1 MPTRMQLHYKIQHC
15 KKMVA
20 KTQKIANT
28 GDLEAISKQFD
39 IPVDLTDCFV
49 AYHEV
54 IDDQGPD
61 NVRFIVIWTSQ
72 KMQARVN
79 DELLQ
84 DNATYCLNWLRFPLF
99 ISGRSHV
106 TTIPP
111 PFYYPSS
118 CWGSPYPRF

>member
-1 MPTRMQLHYKIQHC
+1 MMRTLESRNPLGAVMPTRMQLHYKIQHC
-15 KKMVA
+15 KKLVA

-54 IDDQGPD
+54 IDDQGHD

-72 KMQARVN
+72 KMQARVLTN
-79 DELLQ
+79 SQVCKYSNLDK
-84 DNATYCLNWLRFPLF
+84 
-99 ISGRSHV
+99 
-106 TTIPP
+106 
-111 PFYYPSS
+111 YP
-118 CWGSPYPRF
+118 CPM